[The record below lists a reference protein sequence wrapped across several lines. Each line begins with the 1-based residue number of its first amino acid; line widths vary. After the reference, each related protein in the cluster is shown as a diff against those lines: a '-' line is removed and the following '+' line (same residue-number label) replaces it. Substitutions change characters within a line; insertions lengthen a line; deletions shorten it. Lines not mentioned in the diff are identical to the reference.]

1 MNNWQTKKLEEICE
15 KVESGEWGEKQEK
28 GNFIPCRV
36 IRGTDFLLVQN
47 RDFSKIPIRFVE
59 KTKLEKLKLHYGDI
73 LIEISG
79 GSREQP
85 TGRILF

>member
-1 MNNWQTKKLEEICE
+1 MNNWQTRKLGEICE

-59 KTKLEKLKLHYGDI
+59 KNKIRK
-73 LIEISG
+73 IEIK
-79 GSREQP
+79 P
-85 TGRILF
+85 W